1 MKTKLFAILAVIVSL
16 IGGYFLATYS
26 YKTSLDQES
35 SKIDQAIYLRDYAP
49 RMGSMNPKVFLVEFF
64 DPECESC
71 RAFYP
76 HVKDLLEEFKGEIQL
91 VLRYAPFHPNSMTV
105 VKILEAARKQNRYFE
120 TLEVLYKYQPQWGD
134 HHNPRPDLVWKFL
147 EEVDLN
153 IEQLKVDMNDPS
165 MLSNIE
171 QDIKDLETLKI
182 RGTPTFF
189 VNGRPLP
196 RFGLEPLRELI
207 KEELSK

>member
-1 MKTKLFAILAVIVSL
+1 MKTKIFAVIAVLVSL

-26 YKTSLDQES
+26 YQSSQES
-35 SKIDQAIYLRDYAP
+35 AVSSIDQKIFLRDYAP
-49 RMGSMNPKVFLVEFF
+49 RMGSTSPKVYLVEFF

-76 HVKDLLEEFKGEIQL
+76 HVKSILEEHQDVQL
-91 VLRYAPFHPNSMTV
+91 VLRYAPFHPNALTI

-134 HHNPRPDLVWKFL
+134 HHNPRPDLVWTFL
-147 EEVDLN
+147 KEVDLN
-153 IEQLKVDMNDPS
+153 IEQIKIDMQDS
-165 MLSNIE
+165 TILANIE

-196 RFGLEPLRELI
+196 TFGLEPLKKLI
-207 KEELSK
+207 KEELAK

>member
-1 MKTKLFAILAVIVSL
+1 MKTKIFAIVAVVISL
-16 IGGYFLATYS
+16 IAGYFLATYS
-26 YKTSLDQES
+26 YQASQDKAIAQ
-35 SKIDQAIYLRDYAP
+35 IDQTIFLRDYAP
-49 RMGSMNPKVFLVEFF
+49 RMGSMNPKVYLVEFY

-76 HVKDLLEEFKGEIQL
+76 HVKQILEENKDVQL
-91 VLRYAPFHPNSMTV
+91 VLRYAPFHPNSLTV

-120 TLEVLYKYQPQWGD
+120 ALEVLYKYQPEWGD
-134 HHNPRPDLVWKFL
+134 HHNPRPELVWKFL

-153 IEQLKVDMNDPS
+153 LDQVRADMNDPAV
-165 MLSNIE
+165 LANIE
-171 QDIKDLETLKI
+171 QDIKDLEALKV

-189 VNGRPLP
+189 VNGRSLP
-196 RFGLEPLRELI
+196 SFGLEPLKKLI

>member
-1 MKTKLFAILAVIVSL
+1 MKTKLFALIAVIVSL
-16 IGGYFLATYS
+16 IGGYLVATYA
-26 YKTSLDQES
+26 YKS
-35 SKIDQAIYLRDYAP
+35 SEEKATTQIDQTIFLRDYAP
-49 RMGSMNPKVFLVEFF
+49 RMGTMNPKVFLVEFF

-76 HVKDLLEEFKGEIQL
+76 HVKEILKENPGVQL
-91 VLRYAPFHPNSMTV
+91 VLRYAPFHPNSLMV

-153 IEQLKVDMNDPS
+153 LEKLRADMDDPAV
-165 MLSNIE
+165 LLNIE
-171 QDIKDLETLKI
+171 QDIKDLETLRV

-196 RFGLEPLRELI
+196 TFGLEPLKKLI

>member
-1 MKTKLFAILAVIVSL
+1 MKTKLFAVLAVLISL
-16 IGGYFLATYS
+16 VGGYFLATNS
-26 YKTSLDQES
+26 YRSSQDKAT
-35 SKIDQAIYLRDYAP
+35 SKIDQTIFLREYAP
-49 RMGSMNPKVFLVEFF
+49 RMGSTNPKVYLVEFY

-76 HVKDLLEEFKGEIQL
+76 HVKQILEDHPEVQL
-91 VLRYAPFHPNSMTV
+91 VLRYAPFHPNSLNV

-120 TLEVLYKYQPQWGD
+120 TLELLYKYQPQWGD
-134 HHNPRPDLVWKFL
+134 HHNPRPELVWTYL
-147 EEVDLN
+147 EELDLN
-153 IEQLKVDMNDPS
+153 IDQIRADMNDPAV
-165 MLSNIE
+165 LSNIE

-196 RFGLEPLRELI
+196 SFGLEPLRKLVQ
-207 KEELSK
+207 EEL

>member
-1 MKTKLFAILAVIVSL
+1 MKTKLFAIIAVIISL
-16 IGGYFLATYS
+16 IAGYFLASYTYKS
-26 YKTSLDQES
+26 SQDKATSG
-35 SKIDQAIYLRDYAP
+35 IDQTIFLRDYAP
-49 RMGSMNPKVFLVEFF
+49 RMGSTNPKVYLVEFF

-76 HVKDLLEEFKGEIQL
+76 HVKEILEENPGVQL
-91 VLRYAPFHPNSMTV
+91 VLRYAPFHPNSLTV

-120 TLEVLYKYQPQWGD
+120 ALEVLYKYQPQWGD

-147 EEVDLN
+147 EEIDLN
-153 IEQLKVDMNDPS
+153 LDRVRTEMNDPS
-165 MLSNIE
+165 ILANIE
-171 QDIKDLETLKI
+171 QDIKDLETLQV

-196 RFGLEPLRELI
+196 TFGLEPLKRLI
-207 KEELSK
+207 REELSK

>member
-1 MKTKLFAILAVIVSL
+1 MKTKLFAIIAVVISL
-16 IGGYFLATYS
+16 IAGYFMATYA
-26 YKTSLDQES
+26 YKSSQDKATSG
-35 SKIDQAIYLRDYAP
+35 IDQTIFLRDYAP
-49 RMGSMNPKVFLVEFF
+49 RMGSTNPKVYLVEFF

-76 HVKDLLEEFKGEIQL
+76 HVKQILEENKDVQL
-91 VLRYAPFHPNSMTV
+91 VLRYAPFHPNSLNV

-153 IEQLKVDMNDPS
+153 IERVRNEMNDPAV
-165 MLSNIE
+165 LANIE
-171 QDIKDLETLKI
+171 QDIKDLETLQV

-196 RFGLEPLRELI
+196 SFGLEPLKKLI